1 MCTSVLFGY
10 PIAIWLIEELAVFF
24 ILKTFVYEK
33 VSKLSRKVLH
43 LLFKIIIK
51 DNLIL

>member
-24 ILKTFVYEK
+24 ILKTFVHEK
-33 VSKLSRKVLH
+33 VSKLSH

>member
-33 VSKLSRKVLH
+33 VSKLSHKVH